1 MAADSDMEKTE
12 DPTSK
17 KLDEAAEKGNIARSK
32 DLATALVLLGS
43 SVGILMFGQELAR
56 TVLVVCK
63 RLLTMNAKDIFDPNS
78 MFTVMGAS
86 LSEITPPLLK
96 LFALILIAGV
106 VGNTL
111 LGGYNFAWYS
121 ASFRASKL
129 NPVAGLKRMFGTQAL
144 MELFKSVLKVVVIG
158 GLAYLLLKMFF
169 QDIMALSMM
178 STPDDI
184 AAAMYLL
191 CWLFFGLCSSM
202 LVIAAVDAPF
212 QSWNHH
218 KQLKMTKQEVK
229 DEYKNSEGNPEIKGR
244 IRSLQIQMSRRRM
257 MEAVPKADV
266 VVTNP
271 THYSVALKYEHGKFR
286 APVVVAKGVDEVAM
300 YIRQIAEAN
309 KVPIVQSPA
318 LARSIYFTTEL
329 DHPIPEQLFAAVAQV
344 LAYVYQLKVYQRGKG
359 QRPKALAKELPI
371 PEGFRH

>member
-43 SVGILMFGQELAR
+43 SVGILMFGQELAK

-144 MELFKSVLKVVVIG
+144 MELFKSVLKVVIIG
-158 GLAYLLLKMFF
+158 GLAYVLLKMYF

-191 CWLFFGLCSSM
+191 CWLFFGLCASM

-344 LAYVYQLKVYQRGKG
+344 LAYVYQLKVYLRGKG

>member
-32 DLATALVLLGS
+32 ELATALVLLGS
-43 SVGILMFGQELAR
+43 SVGILIFGQELAR
-56 TVLVVCK
+56 TVLLLCK
-63 RLLTMNAKDIFDPNS
+63 RMLSMNEKDIFDPNS
-78 MFTVMGAS
+78 MFTVMSFS
-86 LSEITPPLLK
+86 LAELAPPLLK

-106 VGNTL
+106 IGNTL
-111 LGGYNFAWYS
+111 LGGYNFTWYG

-129 NPVAGLKRMFGTQAL
+129 NPFSGLKRMFGTQAL

-158 GLAYLLLKMFF
+158 GLAYVLLSMFF

-178 STPDDI
+178 NTPDDI

-191 CWLFFGLCSSM
+191 CWLFFGLCASM

-218 KQLKMTKQEVK
+218 RQLKMTKQEVK

-271 THYSVALKYEHGKFR
+271 THYAVALKYEHGKFR
-286 APVVVAKGVDEVAM
+286 APVVVAKGVDQVAM
-300 YIRQIAEAN
+300 YIRQIADAN
-309 KVPIVQSPA
+309 KVPIVESPA

-344 LAYVYQLKVYQRGKG
+344 LAYVYQLKVYKRGKG

-371 PEGFRH
+371 PEGYRH

>member
-17 KLDEAAEKGNIARSK
+17 KLEEAAEKGNIARSK

-56 TVLVVCK
+56 TVLLVCK
-63 RLLTMNAKDIFDPNS
+63 RLLTLNAKDMFDPNA
-78 MFTVMGAS
+78 MFTAMYAS
-86 LSEITPPLLK
+86 LAEITPPLLK
-96 LFALILIAGV
+96 LFMFILIAGV
-106 VGNTL
+106 IGNIL
-111 LGGYNFAWYS
+111 LGGYNFTWYS

-129 NPVAGLKRMFGTQAL
+129 NPMAGLKRMFGTQAL

-158 GLAYLLLKMFF
+158 GLAYVLLSMYFY
-169 QDIMALSMM
+169 DIMALSMM
-178 STPDDI
+178 NTPDDI

-191 CWLFFGLCSSM
+191 CWLFFGLCASM

-212 QSWNHH
+212 QTWNHH

-229 DEYKNSEGNPEIKGR
+229 DEYKNSEGNPEIKSR

-286 APVVVAKGVDEVAM
+286 APVVVAKGVDDVAM
-300 YIRQIAEAN
+300 YIRQIADAN
-309 KVPIVQSPA
+309 KVPIVESPA

-344 LAYVYQLKVYQRGKG
+344 LAYVYQLKVYKRGKG

>member
-17 KLDEAAEKGNIARSK
+17 KLEEAASKGNIARSK
-32 DLATALVLLGS
+32 ELATALVLLGS

-63 RLLTMNAKDIFDPNS
+63 KLLSMDAKVIFDPNS
-78 MFTVMGAS
+78 MFTVMSAS

-106 VGNTL
+106 IGNTL
-111 LGGYNFAWYS
+111 LGGFNFTWYG

-129 NPVAGLKRMFGTQAL
+129 NPMSGLKRMFGTQAL
-144 MELFKSVLKVVVIG
+144 MELFKSVLKVLVIG
-158 GLAYLLLKMFF
+158 GLAYVLLQMFF

-191 CWLFFGLCSSM
+191 CWLFFGLCASM

-218 KQLKMTKQEVK
+218 KQLMMTKQEVK

>member
-17 KLDEAAEKGNIARSK
+17 KLEEAASKGNIARSK
-32 DLATALVLLGS
+32 ELATALVLLGS

-63 RLLTMNAKDIFDPNS
+63 KLLSMDAKVIFDPNA
-78 MFTVMGAS
+78 MFTVMSAS
-86 LSEITPPLLK
+86 LNEIAPPLLK

-106 VGNTL
+106 IGNTL
-111 LGGYNFAWYS
+111 LGGFNFTWYG

-129 NPVAGLKRMFGTQAL
+129 NPISGLKRMFGTQAL

-158 GLAYLLLKMFF
+158 GLAYVLLEMFF

-191 CWLFFGLCSSM
+191 CWLFFGLCASM

-218 KQLKMTKQEVK
+218 KQLMMTKQEVK

>member
-144 MELFKSVLKVVVIG
+144 MELLKSVLKVVVIG
-158 GLAYLLLKMFF
+158 GLAYLLLQLYF

-271 THYSVALKYEHGKFR
+271 THYAVALKYEHGKFR

>member
-32 DLATALVLLGS
+32 ELATALVLLGS

-56 TVLVVCK
+56 TVLLLCK
-63 RLLTMNAKDIFDPNS
+63 RMLSMNEKDIFDPNS
-78 MFTVMGAS
+78 MFTVMSFS
-86 LSEITPPLLK
+86 LAELAPPLLK

-111 LGGYNFAWYS
+111 LGGYNFTWYG

-129 NPVAGLKRMFGTQAL
+129 NPVSGLKRMFGTQAL

-158 GLAYLLLKMFF
+158 GLAYVLLSMFF

-178 STPDDI
+178 NTPDDI

-191 CWLFFGLCSSM
+191 CWLFFGLCASM

-218 KQLKMTKQEVK
+218 RQLKMTKQEVK

-271 THYSVALKYEHGKFR
+271 THYAVALKYEHGKFR
-286 APVVVAKGVDEVAM
+286 APVVVAKGVDQVAM
-300 YIRQIAEAN
+300 YIRQIADAN
-309 KVPIVQSPA
+309 KVPIVESPA

-344 LAYVYQLKVYQRGKG
+344 LAYVYQLKVYKRGKG

-371 PEGFRH
+371 PEGYRH

>member
-144 MELFKSVLKVVVIG
+144 MELLKSVLKVVVIG
-158 GLAYLLLKMFF
+158 GLAYVLLQLYF

-271 THYSVALKYEHGKFR
+271 THYAVALKYEHGKFR

>member
-129 NPVAGLKRMFGTQAL
+129 NPVAGLKRMFGTEAL
-144 MELFKSVLKVVVIG
+144 MELLKSVLKVVVIG
-158 GLAYLLLKMFF
+158 GLAYVLLQMYF

>member
-43 SVGILMFGQELAR
+43 SVGILMFGQELAK

-129 NPVAGLKRMFGTQAL
+129 NPVAGLKRMFGAQAL
-144 MELFKSVLKVVVIG
+144 MELFKSILKVVVIG
-158 GLAYLLLKMFF
+158 GLAYVLLKMYF

>member
-32 DLATALVLLGS
+32 ELATALVLLGS
-43 SVGILMFGQELAR
+43 SVGILMFGQELAK

-63 RLLTMNAKDIFDPNS
+63 KLLTMDAKVIFDPNS
-78 MFTVMGAS
+78 MFTVMSAS
-86 LSEITPPLLK
+86 LREITPPLLK

-106 VGNTL
+106 IGNTL
-111 LGGYNFAWYS
+111 LGGFNFTWYG

-129 NPVAGLKRMFGTQAL
+129 NPMSGLKRMFGTQAL
-144 MELFKSVLKVVVIG
+144 MELLKSVLKVVVIG
-158 GLAYLLLKMFF
+158 GLAYVLLEMFF

-191 CWLFFGLCSSM
+191 CWLFFGLCASM

-218 KQLKMTKQEVK
+218 KQLMMTKQEVK